1 MSRCQIALWEKAEP
15 IPRSELLSR
24 IRGVNAV
31 FCVLTDKIDNEI
43 LEAAGPQLQV
53 VASMSVGIDHLDL
66 NALKKRGIKI
76 GYTPGILTDA
86 TAELIVA
93 LLLATSRRLL
103 EANRAIY
110 KYLHCFLINLPDAET
125 LTNFEL

>member
-1 MSRCQIALWEKAEP
+1 MY
-15 IPRSELLSR
+15 
-24 IRGVNAV
+24 
-31 FCVLTDKIDNEI
+31 CVLTDKIDDEI
-43 LEAAGPQLQV
+43 LEAAGPQLKV
-53 VASMSVGIDHLDL
+53 VASMSVGVDHLDL

-103 EANRAIY
+103 EANKAIY
-110 KYLHCFLINLPDAET
+110 KYIG
-125 LTNFEL
+125 